1 VPDSLPNPGSNARR
15 SRAGAIIASGL
26 LLADLSLIVLY
37 TSRPAFLS
45 PLALV
50 VVAAIGIAALLL
62 QVRLRPDAALQN
74 GRASSRGSLW
84 LTALG
89 VVFAIGAVIGDVLHL
104 QSGFMLVTSL
114 ITIICFAASG
124 IMLFNLLRKQRI
136 RTPQTP
142 ASAAADFPN
151 A

>member
-1 VPDSLPNPGSNARR
+1 MPNDLPNLGSKVRPTSVRR
-15 SRAGAIIASGL
+15 SSASTIIASGI
-26 LLADLSLIVLY
+26 LLADLALVVLY

-62 QVRLRPDAALQN
+62 QVRLRPDAASQN

-104 QSGFMLVTSL
+104 HSGFMLVTAL
-114 ITIICFAASG
+114 TTIVCFAASG

-136 RTPQTP
+136 
-142 ASAAADFPN
+142 
-151 A
+151 